1 MLITVFLF
9 CPNHDKAFDKG
20 YISFDNEGNILISEE
35 LNEVNKRFLNI
46 YEDMKIELTDENK
59 QYLQYHRNKY
69 AF

>member
-1 MLITVFLF
+1 MF